1 MNESAQNN
9 LITVNVNENIDVENL
24 SKVISNDNDDA
35 IEQATIEVSN
45 QIAFTW
51 ARTVNTMLIVAKQIS
66 DIKDIDF
73 KFYKRVTAKLIET
86 GVFRNGSTISRFA
99 NIGKRYE
106 LLKNY
111 NKQLPVSYH
120 SLNEMVTHY
129 ESDNELKKILDRGVI
144 DSETTLD
151 EIKAMKKGTTVK
163 KQPNT
168 ISQTVQVIDE
178 NLSIKISFPESIIEN
193 RSQDI
198 NEEIKKFESILRKR
212 RLKAKV
218 DLVGALR
225 KEVEGLNKLNS

>member
-1 MNESAQNN
+1 MALQ
-9 LITVNVNENIDVENL
+9 
-24 SKVISNDNDDA
+24 
-35 IEQATIEVSN
+35 
-45 QIAFTW
+45 FH
-51 ARTVNTMLIVAKQIS
+51 
-66 DIKDIDF
+66 
-73 KFYKRVTAKLIET
+73 
-86 GVFRNGSTISRFA
+86 RNPSSS
-99 NIGKRYE
+99 
-106 LLKNY
+106 LKPI
-111 NKQLPVSYH
+111 L
-120 SLNEMVTHY
+120 
-129 ESDNELKKILDRGVI
+129 NELKKILDRGVI